1 MFMVRFPIAL
11 GGAKFLKVCLLRNI
25 FAFLNW
31 KNYVWDGNGFDQ
43 LGFASREIIHLRTVI
58 KCHFYFVT

>member
-11 GGAKFLKVCLLRNI
+11 GRAKFLKVCLLRNI

-31 KNYVWDGNGFDQ
+31 KITSGMEMVLINWALQVGK
-43 LGFASREIIHLRTVI
+43 LVI
-58 KCHFYFVT
+58 